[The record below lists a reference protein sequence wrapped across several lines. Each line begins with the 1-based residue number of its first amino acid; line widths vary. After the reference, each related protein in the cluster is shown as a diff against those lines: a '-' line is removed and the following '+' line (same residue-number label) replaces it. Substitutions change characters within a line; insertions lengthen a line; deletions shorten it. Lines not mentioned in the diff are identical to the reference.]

1 MEMMIPLRVNLTL
14 DFNLCEQG
22 EHDIEGLLENSR
34 LEIFLDRSDVSV
46 LSVEITDIE
55 IPGGDE

>member
-14 DFNLCEQG
+14 DFNPCEQ
-22 EHDIEGLLENSR
+22 DIEGLLETSR

-46 LSVEITDIE
+46 LSVEITDWE
-55 IPGGDE
+55 IPGEDE